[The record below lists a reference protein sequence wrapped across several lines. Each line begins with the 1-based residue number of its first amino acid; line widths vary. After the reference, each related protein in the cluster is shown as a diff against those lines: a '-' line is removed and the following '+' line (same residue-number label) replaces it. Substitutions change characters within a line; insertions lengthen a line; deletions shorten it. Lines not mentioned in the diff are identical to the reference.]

1 MTESSLSV
9 RDAMRRAVGWAVT
22 SGVLSFAVASLSP
35 AFAAVVG
42 IGAAV
47 TWLLGAGADRVAP
60 RRAIN
65 AGLIGVIGFGIVQT
79 LRLGF
84 TVDAFAFFIG
94 LIMVVKLLD
103 LRVARDWGQV
113 ITLSAA
119 LVISAV
125 LTNNSI
131 GTGIA
136 MLVSAVLLLRAVLRF
151 QVFAACERAGT
162 DGRQPTPEGFR
173 RSLGRLQWGIG
184 SSIMVLATVI
194 FVLLPRDLGSEAFG
208 SWGNAAVGQTT
219 GFADEVELGQPGL
232 ISQSPTPVM
241 DVSVV
246 DRHGRN
252 LGAVDGAP
260 IYLRGAV
267 LEGYNAGRWTS
278 DASRE
283 RRSSFVRSQ
292 FIPEGVPIKPWLV
305 PGGIEWETEL
315 RITMRNARSGGTPL
329 FTAWEP
335 LELTPLGSGR
345 MIAFD
350 PSVGLVFCE
359 QTRGRLEYRV
369 RVSNPEFRMIP
380 YPEDQIRRPPPET
393 DIPAGVVSL
402 AQRVLQG
409 AGIDPDPQT
418 RPLRQD
424 VAAVRAMESYL
435 RSNFAYT
442 LEDQPTPPG
451 RDATEWFLDERR
463 VGHCEYFASALALM
477 CRSVGIDA
485 RVITGYVVSDF
496 NEVTGQYIVRE
507 SSAHAWIEAQVS
519 PGAWL
524 TFDATPR
531 AEFRQIH
538 QPDPSLWRSITKLY
552 ETVEY
557 AWVAGVV
564 GFDSNSRRQVLG
576 PMSSDF
582 GLLRIGSR
590 MIGRLRDGGPPLV
603 LKAAWV
609 GLAVF
614 CGAMFA
620 GFVLHHR
627 REWMRAIWD
636 AILARFVGW
645 FARLR
650 AWHAGPEERLRM
662 ALLTAFR
669 CVGRPKPGH
678 VPMRAHI
685 ESVAA
690 DIDEGRAQVWRSA
703 ADLLYAA
710 RFSRDATTDPR
721 DYRSAEADLLRSEKR
736 SRRARPPSR

>member
-1 MTESSLSV
+1 MTGTPLSV

-22 SGVLSFAVASLSP
+22 AGVLSFAIASLSP

-42 IGAAV
+42 IGTAA

-103 LRVARDWGQV
+103 LRSARDWGQI

-119 LVISAV
+119 LVISAI
-125 LTNNSI
+125 LTNNSM
-131 GTGIA
+131 GTGVA

-151 QVFAACERAGT
+151 QVFAACERAGM
-162 DGRQPTPEGFR
+162 DGRRPAPPAFR

-184 SSIMVLATVI
+184 ASIMFLATVV

-208 SWGNAAVGQTT
+208 NWGNAAVGQAT

-241 DVSVV
+241 DVTVV
-246 DRHGRN
+246 DRDGRN

-260 IYLRGAV
+260 MYLRGAV

-278 DASRE
+278 EAPGD
-283 RRSSFVRSQ
+283 RRTSIVRSQ
-292 FIPEGVPIKPWLV
+292 FIPEGVSIKPWLV

-369 RVSNPEFRMIP
+369 RVSNPEFRTIP
-380 YPEDQIRRPPPET
+380 YPEEPFRRPPPPTE
-393 DIPAGVVSL
+393 IPNGVAQF
-402 AQRVLQG
+402 AQRVLEG

-424 VAAVRAMESYL
+424 VAAVRAMESHL

-463 VGHCEYFASALALM
+463 IGHCEYFASALALM

-538 QPDPSLWRSITKLY
+538 QPDPSLWRSVTKLY
-552 ETVEY
+552 ETIEY

-564 GFDSNSRRQVLG
+564 GYDSNSRRQVLG

-582 GLLRIGSR
+582 GLLRVGSR
-590 MIGRLRDGGPPLV
+590 MISRLRDGGPSLV
-603 LKAAWV
+603 LKAAGV

-627 REWMRAIWD
+627 REWIRAIRD
-636 AILARFVGW
+636 ALMAKIHGLLARV
-645 FARLR
+645 R
-650 AWHAGPEERLRM
+650 AWRAGPEERLRL
-662 ALLTAFR
+662 ALLGVLRRA
-669 CVGRPKPGH
+669 GHPKPGH
-678 VPMRAHI
+678 VPMRAHLDRLRGELDPARI
-685 ESVAA
+685 AA
-690 DIDEGRAQVWRSA
+690 WRAA
-703 ADLLYAA
+703 ADLLYAQ
-710 RFSRDATTDPR
+710 RFSTEGSRGPAV
-721 DYRSAEADLLRSEKR
+721 YRAAEADLLRSEKQT
-736 SRRARPPSR
+736 RRARPSSG